1 MEQRFQIYGNGSSKK
16 PSRVCDFLIDGDK
29 YFLEVKK
36 ANGKLIRI
44 PLEELLHQINVALS
58 LEGISDKE
66 IKSHLEAIETVPRH

>member
-16 PSRVCDFLIDGDK
+16 PSRVCDYLIDGDK

-44 PLEELLHQINVALS
+44 PLEELLHQINVALN
-58 LEGISDKE
+58 LEEKSETE
-66 IKSHLEAIETVPRH
+66 IRVI